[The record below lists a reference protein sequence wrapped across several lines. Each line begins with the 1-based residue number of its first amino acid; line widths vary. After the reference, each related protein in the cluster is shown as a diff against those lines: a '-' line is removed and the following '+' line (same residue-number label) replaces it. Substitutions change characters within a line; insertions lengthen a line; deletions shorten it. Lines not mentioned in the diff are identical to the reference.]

1 MEEYSN
7 QRALKIMK
15 YKNASLLLNYANTL
29 FIYRT
34 YIKLTLLFF
43 ISQSLW
49 NVTSAQTNN
58 QKSTVRVAINA
69 IDGLQYDLVRF
80 KVKPGAKV
88 KIILTNKSKEEH
100 NLIVTASGA
109 RQSIVNAALRLGIK
123 GKAMNYIPEKKEV
136 LWTIPLLSP
145 GEKDSVTFV
154 APIQPGVYPYV
165 CTMPGH
171 GSVMYGALYVQSGG
185 NMPEIGSDPN
195 IPPVRTKTDSQGMK
209 MHH

>member
-1 MEEYSN
+1 
-7 QRALKIMK
+7 MK
-15 YKNASLLLNYANTL
+15 YKNVCLSSNYANTL
-29 FIYRT
+29 SIYRI
-34 YIKLTLLFF
+34 YIKLTFLFF

-49 NVTSAQTNN
+49 NVTIAQTSN
-58 QKSTVRVAINA
+58 QKSTVRVTINA
-69 IDGLQYDLVRF
+69 IDGLQYDIVRF
-80 KVKPGAKV
+80 QVRPGAKV

-145 GEKDSVTFV
+145 GETDSVTFV
-154 APIQPGVYPYV
+154 APLQPGVYPYV

-171 GSVMYGALYVQSGG
+171 GSVMYGALYVQSDG
-185 NMPEIGSDPN
+185 NMPEIGSDVN
-195 IPPVRTKTDSQGMK
+195 IPSIRRKTGSKVEMK